1 MLFRSNEAGE
11 ENFDRVDLGR
21 QQATARQQCR
31 RVRETVADTAA
42 RRASDAIA
50 HQHKCCNQSD
60 NEAIAQRAANAEQH
74 CVQRQAE
81 EEEVRYQH
89 WQLDAQRH

>member
-1 MLFRSNEAGE
+1 M
-11 ENFDRVDLGR
+11 GR

-31 RVRETVADTAA
+31 RCRETTADTAA
-42 RRASDAIA
+42 RHASDAIA
-50 HQHKCCNQSD
+50 HQNMHWNQSD